1 MITAARWRK
10 SSYSGQESACVELAH
25 TMDALRDSKNPT
37 GPTLNCP
44 TLATFLTEVR
54 TGRFNS

>member
-1 MITAARWRK
+1 MTTAPRWRK
-10 SSYSGQESACVELAH
+10 SSYSGQESSCVELAH

-44 TLATFLTEVR
+44 TLTTFLTHVR
-54 TGRFNS
+54 TDHFDH